1 MIGYYSGLSGKE
13 DIPFFALI
21 LFGISYLCYHYLDV
35 LDGKHAR
42 RTGSSS
48 ALGMLMDHGCDALTT
63 FLFTM
68 SLGSVIKLGKY

>member
-1 MIGYYSGLSGKE
+1 MINYYSGLDGKG
-13 DIPFFALI
+13 DIPSFALI

-42 RTGSSS
+42 QTGTSS

-63 FLFTM
+63 FLITM
-68 SLGSVIKLGKY
+68 SLGSVIKLGR